1 MCNYIMTER
10 NERFRLEEGRDVYV
24 YELLID
30 VKSFWKIGEIKA

>member
-10 NERFRLEEGRDVYV
+10 LRLEGRDVYV